1 MHEEAGAAKPPAQ
14 PSLPQA
20 VRTVADVGAIVASV
34 RKRQGLTQLDVSG
47 LGGMGI
53 RFMVDL
59 EKGKQTIQMQ
69 KVMDVLAQLGLEIV
83 IVDKGA

>member
-1 MHEEAGAAKPPAQ
+1 MHEEAGAAK
-14 PSLPQA
+14 PQA

-83 IVDKGA
+83 IVNKGA